1 MSKLG
6 RDRPRLAHGDRR
18 AHLQEHDGDVEPVA
32 DARSG
37 AVHGDD
43 AAEAQQADVVVDGG
57 AAGAVD
63 DDVKEAASQVDQLA
77 VPAR

>member
-1 MSKLG
+1 LQ
-6 RDRPRLAHGDRR
+6 AARR
-18 AHLQEHDGDVEPVA
+18 AHLQEHDGDVEPVT
-32 DARSG
+32 DTRG
-37 AVHGDD
+37 GTVHGDN

-57 AAGAVD
+57 AAGTVN